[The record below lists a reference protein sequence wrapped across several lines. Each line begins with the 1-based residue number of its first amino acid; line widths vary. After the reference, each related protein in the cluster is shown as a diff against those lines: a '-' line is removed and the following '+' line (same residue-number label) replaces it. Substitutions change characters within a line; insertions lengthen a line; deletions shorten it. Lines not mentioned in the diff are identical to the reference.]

1 MAKCNLFPLRFAG
14 DASGGDA
21 KFIGE
26 TLKLPCGLKQMKHI
40 CHDQPKVGLTGIEF
54 QCLRNEAPGQI

>member
-1 MAKCNLFPLRFAG
+1 MAKCNLFPLGFAG
-14 DASGGDA
+14 DASWGYV

-40 CHDQPKVGLTGIEF
+40 HHDQPKVGIMGMEF
-54 QCLRNEAPGQI
+54 QCLQTEAPGQI